1 MIYLQNL
8 KRRINTFVLRIVILL
23 IAVAT
28 LSYSEIL
35 ERLDFMIYDK
45 LSVLIQYPQ
54 DSDIVIVAI
63 DEPSLSILG
72 RWPWSREIHAELINR
87 LKSIGNQRVAL
98 DLLFSEPQHDDIYA
112 DQLLAAAITLHGN
125 VILPLAPISVTYP
138 ESLYLAAPFPLFR
151 HNAVLGHADVE
162 IDSDGIAR
170 RVFLYAGINAPTWP
184 ALAQVLFNP
193 ATANEA
199 YPLSTDEDRP
209 ENQSRHWF
217 RAEEAMI
224 PYIGK
229 PGSFRQVSYASV
241 LFDDKVLASLKNK
254 TVIVGMTAA
263 GMGTRFAT
271 PVSSINHQPMT
282 GVEWHANV
290 YSMLHHDRAIFP
302 VPNIWVMLISLIW
315 VTLILMSISWTKK
328 NLTIPILLFV
338 SAAGLFLIYQLLKN
352 GHVWIP
358 PGAALLGTL
367 AIYPLSNWRQINQFV
382 RSFLITKI
390 RSSTALESIKDGVII
405 TDAHDHVAYINKGAE
420 KILRTEFSYIKGKNL
435 QQILN
440 LRACI
445 DTPSEDISVKTILTP
460 SLDSPGMLE
469 CRLKTKYGDERTVR
483 ITRNQLYD
491 EQKMLLGS
499 VIAMTDITDTVEL
512 AEQVAHQENYD
523 ALTKLP
529 NRSKLLS
536 QFDQMI
542 QAAENNG
549 KIITAFFVALDNFKK
564 INDAMGHQAGDKL
577 LKMVSI
583 RLYEVVQHNDIVARW
598 GGDEFILLFDYLD
611 QIDAVSE
618 MAQKIL
624 DAIRQKFEIDGME
637 IFVAASIGISFYP
650 ENGLTSE
657 TVLKKAGTAMYGAKR
672 DGGNRFDYYS
682 HESSIVW
689 TRDRLELEKELRA
702 AILNHELQV
711 LFQPIIDAK
720 THHISRMEALV
731 RWPHPTRG
739 FLSPSE
745 FIPLAENVGLI
756 EQLGELVLRM
766 SCLSA
771 YQLLQLGYPVN
782 VAVNVNPRQLLNK
795 NFLQTIINTLN
806 DTQLPA
812 RSLIL
817 EITESSI
824 VNDIQR
830 VGIILRTI
838 KELDIMIAL
847 DDFGTGYSSLT
858 LLRELPIDILKID
871 KSFVRTLDQNQSDL
885 TIVQAII
892 GLGNNMGLAVVAEG
906 VETAQQNQIL
916 LQHHCYYQQGYFFS
930 RPVPYK
936 ALLELVHEKNERL
949 QPVGNLFD
957 TDTSPT
963 AQTRKAI
970 IRSDH
975 Q

>member
-1 MIYLQNL
+1 MIYLRSFR
-8 KRRINTFVLRIVILL
+8 KRINTFVLRIAILL
-23 IAVAT
+23 AIVAT
-28 LSYSEIL
+28 LAYSEVL
-35 ERLDFMIYDK
+35 ERLDFMIYDG

-54 DSDIVIVAI
+54 NSDIVIVAI
-63 DEPSLSILG
+63 DEQSLDILG
-72 RWPWSREIHAELINR
+72 RWPWSREIHAKLINR
-87 LKSIGNQRVAL
+87 LKSIDNQRMAL
-98 DLLFSEPQHDDIYA
+98 DLLFSEPQLDDTYA
-112 DQLLAAAITLHGN
+112 DQLLAAAIALHGN
-125 VILPLAPISVTYP
+125 VVLPLVPVSTSYS
-138 ESLYLAAPFPLFR
+138 ESLYLAAPDPLLR
-151 HNAVLGHADVE
+151 HNAVLGHTDIE

-170 RVFLYAGINAPTWP
+170 RAFLYAGINAPTWP
-184 ALAQVLFNP
+184 ALAQVLFDP
-193 ATANEA
+193 ATAVEP
-199 YPLSTDEDRP
+199 YLLSAEDKKP
-209 ENQSRHWF
+209 GNQPRYWL
-217 RAEEAMI
+217 RAEEALI
-224 PYIGK
+224 PFIEK
-229 PGSFRQVSYASV
+229 PGSFRQVSYAGV
-241 LFDDKVLASLKNK
+241 LFDDNILASLKDK
-254 TVIVGMTAA
+254 TVIVGVTAA
-263 GMGTRFAT
+263 GLGTRFAT
-271 PVSSINHQPMT
+271 PVSSANRQPMT

-290 YSMLHHDRAIFP
+290 YSMLQHNRAIYP
-302 VPNIWVMLISLIW
+302 VSSTWITLISLAW
-315 VTLILMSISWTKK
+315 VALILTGISWTKK
-328 NLTIPILLFV
+328 NLTIPILLFA
-338 SAAGLFLIYQLLKN
+338 SAAGLFLAYLLLKIN
-352 GHVWIP
+352 HVWIP

-367 AIYPLSNWRQINQFV
+367 AIYPLSNWRRINQFV
-382 RSFLITKI
+382 RAYLITKI

-405 TDAHDHVAYINKGAE
+405 TDAHDHVTYINNGAE
-420 KILRTEFSYIKGKNL
+420 KILRTEFSHIKGKNL
-435 QQILN
+435 QQVLN
-440 LRACI
+440 LRSNI
-445 DTPSEDISVKTILTP
+445 NNQPEDLSVRNILPSG
-460 SLDSPGMLE
+460 LDGPGMLE
-469 CRLKTKYGDERTVR
+469 CRLRTKYGDERSVR

-491 EQKMLLGS
+491 ERKVLIGS
-499 VIAMTDITDTVEL
+499 VIAMSDITDTIEL
-512 AEQVAHQENYD
+512 AEQVANQENYD

-536 QFDQMI
+536 QFDHMI

-549 KIITAFFVALDNFKK
+549 NIITAFFVALDNFKK

-583 RLYEVVQHNDIVARW
+583 RLHEAVQHNDIVARW

-611 QIDAVSE
+611 NIDSISE

-624 DAIRQKFEIDGME
+624 DVIRQKFEIDDME
-637 IFVAASIGISFYP
+637 VFVAASIGISFYP
-650 ENGLTSE
+650 ESGLTSE

-689 TRDRLELEKELRA
+689 TRDRLELEKELRS
-702 AILNHELQV
+702 AILNRELQV

-720 THHISRMEALV
+720 THHITRMEALV

-795 NFLQTIINTLN
+795 DFLQTIVKALH

-812 RSLIL
+812 CSLIL

-824 VNDIQR
+824 VKDIER
-830 VGIILRTI
+830 VGIILRAI

-871 KSFVRTLDQNQSDL
+871 KSFIRTLDQNQNDL

-949 QPVGNLFD
+949 QPGNLFD
-957 TDTSPT
+957 AAADTT
-963 AQTRKAI
+963 VQTRKAV